1 MLSELK
7 DEREIMESVGC
18 VCACTHRTFQIVEKK
33 HVTFFKDTEEG
44 QDVEEGR
51 GSECEKAGMENTVE

>member
-7 DEREIMESVGC
+7 DEQEIMGSVEC
-18 VCACTHRTFQIVEKK
+18 VCARTHRTFQIAEKK
-33 HVTFFKDTEEG
+33 HVTFFKDTEDG

-51 GSECEKAGMENTVE
+51 GRECEKAGMENTME